1 MDGDEGGDFSCA
13 GRALAQQRWGKAAAN
28 AADKKAA
35 HAKRV
40 ETRKKNAA
48 RNKIALEELRGGG
61 GGGGGGVCHDKEDD
75 DGEDD
80 TDSSA
85 EESGEDEMDSS
96 SKESR
101 DEEVPGMT
109 KSWEKSKS
117 WERSR
122 RLAGRARGGGSDG
135 GGCAAAP
142 SRRRGLYDDD
152 EAEASDDDKEDDGGE
167 DEYEI
172 DGSAEE
178 SLGDE
183 DAARAAH
190 IDLMSATPPLASGG
204 AASLPTL

>member
-1 MDGDEGGDFSCA
+1 MHGEVGKGKSW
-13 GRALAQQRWGKAAAN
+13 RQQRDAGELGRQSKAEKASA
-28 AADKKAA
+28 KQAA

-48 RNKIALEELRGGG
+48 DAKSRNKSALEELRGGG
-61 GGGGGGVCHDKEDD
+61 GGDGGGVCHDKEDD

-96 SKESR
+96 SEESG

-152 EAEASDDDKEDDGGE
+152 
-167 DEYEI
+167 
-172 DGSAEE
+172 
-178 SLGDE
+178 
-183 DAARAAH
+183 
-190 IDLMSATPPLASGG
+190 
-204 AASLPTL
+204 